1 MPQFDLELLCPHC
14 QQNIDVNE
22 EVSKQIR
29 ESFQDERQD
38 IEKKVREEMGKS
50 HTSEIEKLK
59 ASLGETNK
67 QLLSTTSE
75 QEKKD
80 LEIQKLRHSIETGE
94 EKLSMELEKATIL
107 AKQEAMKEYRN
118 ELGDIEKKVREEM
131 GKSHTSEIEKLKA
144 SLGETNK
151 QLLSTTSEQ
160 EKKDLEIQKLRHS
173 IETGEEK
180 LSMELEKATILA
192 KQEAMKE
199 YSKMAEEI
207 AEQKSASLKMENNEL
222 ANQLRQQKELH
233 KEALRKASQG
243 SVQSQGE
250 GAEIYIEQILSAEFP
265 LDTISEVKTGTRGA
279 DVLQTVRFGSGVEAG
294 IIVWE
299 VKRTKDWANR
309 WIAKVKEDTTKVG
322 GHISVIVSE
331 ALPSGVSRM
340 KMIDENVWVCRFVEV
355 GALATALRVG
365 LIRAQSVARS
375 QEGKGSK
382 MEHLYDYMSS
392 QEFSNAMRLIDDSY
406 VAELDII
413 EKERRSMERNW
424 SGRRKAA
431 EARLKGFAEFIG
443 TVKTI
448 ATELPVIKELES
460 SDRMALPGLEDDA
473 Y

>member
-107 AKQEAMKEYRN
+107 AKQEAMKEY
-118 ELGDIEKKVREEM
+118 
-131 GKSHTSEIEKLKA
+131 
-144 SLGETNK
+144 
-151 QLLSTTSEQ
+151 
-160 EKKDLEIQKLRHS
+160 
-173 IETGEEK
+173 
-180 LSMELEKATILA
+180 
-192 KQEAMKE
+192 
-199 YSKMAEEI
+199 SKMAEEI
-207 AEQKSASLKMENNEL
+207 AEQKSATLKMKNNEL
-222 ANQLRQQKELH
+222 INQLRQQKELH
-233 KEALRKASQG
+233 EEALRKASQG

-250 GAEIYIEQILSAEFP
+250 GAEIYIEQILSEEFP

-392 QEFSNAMRLIDDSY
+392 QEFNNAMRLIDDSY